1 MPITKTEKYFFKFQR
16 FIKSFQKYRLV
27 TGMPKIFIS
36 NESENYGATWL
47 KNEIWDQ
54 KTIEKFYN
62 LIKKKDSNS
71 VIFDIGS
78 QTGCFTLLSKFLP
91 HTTWYAFEPIEE
103 AANELKRNIKKNRI
117 KQVTVSQCAVSNQK
131 GIVNLKLPLDTHWG
145 LATLGDKLHRFK
157 EYQSRQVLSITLD
170 EFVLENN
177 IQRLDFMKIDTE
189 GWEFFVLQGAK
200 NLIQKYSP
208 VILMELNE
216 DNLIQTGISK
226 ENLYQFLEEI
236 NYRYEFFSED
246 DILCFPKDKNLNSR
260 HQNHTSSGMDKTNL

>member
-1 MPITKTEKYFFKFQR
+1 MKIKKKIDEYFIKFQR
-16 FIKSFQKYRLV
+16 WTRSYQKYRLI
-27 TGMPKIFIS
+27 TGMPKVFVS
-36 NESENYGATWL
+36 NESENCGATWM

-71 VIFDIGS
+71 VVFDIGS

-91 HTTWYAFEPIEE
+91 CTKWYAFEPIKE
-103 AANELKRNIKKNRI
+103 AANELKRNLKKNQI

-131 GIVNLKLPLDTHWG
+131 GIVNLKLPIDTHWG

-157 EYQSRQVLSITLD
+157 EYQLRQVPSIILD

-177 IQRLDFMKIDTE
+177 IQQVDFMKIDTE

-216 DNLIQTGISK
+216 DNLIQTGILK
-226 ENLYQFLEEI
+226 ENLYQFLKEM
-236 NYRYEFFSED
+236 NYTYESFSED
-246 DILCFPKDKNLNSR
+246 DILCLPK
-260 HQNHTSSGMDKTNL
+260 QKTLTGSQV